1 MYCKYCGKPVPDGAE
16 YCLSCGKYLNGSD
29 GAKND
34 SSSFGFALLG
44 FLLPLIGLILYFVY
58 DDKRPKRA
66 KSVGKGAL
74 VGVITRIVV
83 SILIAVATF
92 FLSVSVF
99 NAVAAGEASD
109 IPVIGSVINEMIEEL
124 DEDGTDKCELTVGE
138 FSRVKRSGYD
148 ATTLELTVRNI
159 TEKPYSYG
167 ITVDAYDADGTRIG
181 TEYVFVEN
189 LEPGQTAKAAAFE
202 NINSTQLDA
211 FESADFEIS
220 AVHAFCE
227 YRRVG

>member
-1 MYCKYCGKPVPDGAE
+1 MYCSHCGKPIPEGAD
-16 YCLSCGKYLNGSD
+16 YCLNCGCAVNGSAPSKD
-29 GAKND
+29 D

-44 FLLPLIGLILYFVY
+44 FLFPLIGLILYFVY

-74 VGVITRIVV
+74 VGVITRIVI
-83 SILIAVATF
+83 SIVITVAAF
-92 FLSVSVF
+92 FFSFSVF
-99 NAVAAGEASD
+99 NAVATGEASD
-109 IPVIGSVINEMIEEL
+109 IPIIGSVMIEEL
-124 DEDGTDKCELTVGE
+124 DDDGSDKCEINVGKFSTVE
-138 FSRVKRSGYD
+138 RSGYD

-159 TEKPYSYG
+159 TDEPYSYG

-202 NINSTQLDA
+202 DINSTQVEA
-211 FESADFEIS
+211 FENARFEIT
-220 AVHAFCE
+220 AIHAFCE
-227 YRRVG
+227 YR

>member
-1 MYCKYCGKPVPDGAE
+1 MYCKYCGKPVPEGAV
-16 YCLSCGKYLNGSD
+16 YCLSCGKYLNGSEPNE
-29 GAKND
+29 ND

-44 FLLPLIGLILYFVY
+44 FLFPLIGLILYFVY

-74 VGVITRIVV
+74 VGVITRIVI
-83 SILIAVATF
+83 SIVITVAAF
-92 FLSVSVF
+92 FFSFSVF
-99 NAVAAGEASD
+99 NAVATGEASD
-109 IPVIGSVINEMIEEL
+109 IPIIGSVIDEMIEEL
-124 DEDGTDKCELTVGE
+124 DDDGSDKCEINVGE
-138 FSRVKRSGYD
+138 FSTVKRSGYD

-159 TEKPYSYG
+159 TDELYSYG

-202 NINSTQLDA
+202 DINSTQVEA
-211 FESADFEIS
+211 FENARFEIS
-220 AVHAFCE
+220 AIHAFCE
-227 YRRVG
+227 YR